1 MTLEY
6 KGTYIFY
13 SDQGKGST
21 IVLLHGFLEN
31 SLMWIDV
38 KSALVKGYR
47 VITIDLLGHGQTG
60 CLGYIHTMEQM
71 ADAVLAVLKSL
82 RLRRVVMIG
91 HSMGGYVALA
101 LAQRSPNMI
110 KGLCLMNSTAQAD
123 DKDRKGLRVRANKM
137 AQRNF
142 NNMVRMSVGNL
153 FYAKN
158 LKQLEQEVQR
168 TREQALKTPVQGYI
182 AANEGMRIR
191 SDRKAVLQEL
201 QSVFYVIGLFDPVL
215 NAKVILEEA
224 TAVNA
229 HYVILEGGH
238 MSHLENTGEL
248 IVALKKFLS
257 LAK

>member
-1 MTLEY
+1 
-6 KGTYIFY
+6 
-13 SDQGKGST
+13 
-21 IVLLHGFLEN
+21 
-31 SLMWIDV
+31 
-38 KSALVKGYR
+38 
-47 VITIDLLGHGQTG
+47 
-60 CLGYIHTMEQM
+60 
-71 ADAVLAVLKSL
+71 
-82 RLRRVVMIG
+82 MIG

-110 KGLCLMNSTAQAD
+110 KGFCLMNSTAQAD

-137 AQRNF
+137 VQRNF

-215 NAKVILEEA
+215 SAKVILEEA
-224 TAVNA
+224 TAVTA

-238 MSHLENTGEL
+238 MSHFENTDEL

>member
-6 KGTYIFY
+6 KGTYIVY

-31 SLMWIDV
+31 SLMRIDV
-38 KSALVKGYR
+38 KSVLVKRYR

-153 FYAKN
+153 FYTKN
-158 LKQLEQEVQR
+158 LKQLEQNTSARIHRCER
-168 TREQALKTPVQGYI
+168 RY
-182 AANEGMRIR
+182 ANT
-191 SDRKAVLQEL
+191 
-201 QSVFYVIGLFDPVL
+201 F
-215 NAKVILEEA
+215 
-224 TAVNA
+224 
-229 HYVILEGGH
+229 
-238 MSHLENTGEL
+238 
-248 IVALKKFLS
+248 
-257 LAK
+257 